1 MHQVIRRESRYEL
14 SSECRVP
21 HPVNGLLRRLLVVM
35 ELIGCCGLGV
45 GARAQHQHQHQVVP
59 GRDAP
64 VVNVAVVR
72 GLAVPIAVSEEAS
85 PPFARV
91 STAAA
96 QLQIT
101 VDVGRLIRVSGG
113 GGGNSTEP
121 SEPWYPPEKSGSAEG
136 LPSVTRNERPDEKA
150 ARPEDK
156 ASTGALSNPVPR
168 KDTGRVAP
176 SGHAQ

>member
-1 MHQVIRRESRYEL
+1 MSHS
-14 SSECRVP
+14 
-21 HPVNGLLRRLLVVM
+21 VNGLLRRLLVVM
-35 ELIGCCGLGV
+35 ELIGRCGLGV
-45 GARAQHQHQHQVVP
+45 GARAQDQHQDQHQDQQQHQDMP

-72 GLAVPIAVSEEAS
+72 GVAVPVAASEEAS

-96 QLQIT
+96 QRQIS

-113 GGGNSTEP
+113 GAGNSTEP
-121 SEPWYPPEKSGSAEG
+121 SEPWYPPEKSGTAEG
-136 LPSVTRNERPDEKA
+136 PPSVTRNERPDEKA
-150 ARPEDK
+150 ARPGNE
-156 ASTGALSNPVPR
+156 ASTGALPTPALR